1 MSLTPHE
8 AADALRDIETTKR
21 RSASARSYKSTSP
34 FLILWGLIWIVGYG
48 TTELAPR
55 FTNPVWLG
63 ATVVGII
70 ASTIIGMRV
79 KAGGGAARKFDWRIF
94 TVWAASLVFLN
105 AIFVVIGP
113 VSGAQIGAVI
123 PLGIAW
129 AYVALGAWAGPRI
142 MIIGVVLG
150 VLTLVGHF
158 EWPQHFAG
166 WMAVVG
172 GGTLIGTGFW
182 LRRV

>member
-1 MSLTPHE
+1 LSLTPHE

-34 FLILWGLIWIVGYG
+34 FLILWGLLWVVGYG
-48 TTELAPR
+48 TTELAPQ
-55 FTNPVWLG
+55 FANPVWLG
-63 ATVVGII
+63 ATIVGTI
-70 ASTIIGMRV
+70 ASIIIGMRV
-79 KAGGGAARKFDWRIF
+79 KNGGTGARKFDWRIF
-94 TVWAASLVFLN
+94 TVWVASLIFLN
-105 AIFVVIGP
+105 AIFAVVGP

-123 PLGIAW
+123 PLVIAW

-142 MIIGVVLG
+142 MIVGFVLG
-150 VLTLVGHF
+150 ALTMVGYF

>member
-1 MSLTPHE
+1 MSLTPNE
-8 AADALRDIETTKR
+8 AATALRDIETTER

-34 FLILWGLIWIVGYG
+34 FLILWGLLWAVGYG
-48 TTELAPR
+48 TTELAPQ

-63 ATVVGII
+63 VTIAGAI

-79 KAGGGAARKFDWRIF
+79 KDGGTAERKFDWRIF
-94 TVWAASLVFLN
+94 TVWIASLVFLS
-105 AIFVVIGP
+105 AIFTVVGP
-113 VSGAQIGAVI
+113 VSGAQMGAVI
-123 PLGIAW
+123 PLVIAW

-142 MIIGVVLG
+142 MIIGVALG
-150 VLTLVGHF
+150 ALTLLGYF